1 MIYSEETGRYTAGIY
16 SAYLLPTAVDYCRD
30 GGAYLVTDVW
40 EPSQER
46 YADEVRARFPA
57 ETAEDVLQNI
67 GAYAVSMAGDGDAPK
82 MEFYPHGPTWPSY
95 FFDAGVSDGDLCA
108 MADYY
113 DETDIYAPPV
123 RDELYRR
130 FSEAPGALLN
140 ELGEWEPETQ
150 ERVCAILAERCG
162 GLPAEEPA
170 GLTPEGRTAYETLLR
185 AA

>member
-1 MIYSEETGRYTAGIY
+1 M
-16 SAYLLPTAVDYCRD
+16 
-30 GGAYLVTDVW
+30 VTDVW
-40 EPSQER
+40 EPARER
-46 YADEVRARFPA
+46 YEDEVRTHFPA
-57 ETAEDVLQNI
+57 KAAEDVLQNMD
-67 GAYAVSMAGDGDAPK
+67 AHAVSMAGDENTPK
-82 MEFYPHGPTWPSY
+82 MEFYPCGPTWPSY

-123 RDELYRR
+123 RDELCRR

-140 ELGEWEPETQ
+140 ALGGWEPETQ

-162 GLPAEEPA
+162 GRLPEKPTD
-170 GLTPEGRTAYETLLR
+170 LTPEGETAYETLLC

>member
-1 MIYSEETGRYTAGIY
+1 M
-16 SAYLLPTAVDYCRD
+16 
-30 GGAYLVTDVW
+30 VTDVW
-40 EPSQER
+40 EPSQEH

-67 GAYAVSMAGDGDAPK
+67 GAYAVAMAADENTPK

-95 FFDAGVSDGDLCA
+95 DFSACLSDGDLCA

-130 FSEAPGALLN
+130 FSETPGALLN
-140 ELGEWEPETQ
+140 ALGEWEPEAQ

-162 GLPAEEPA
+162 GRLPEKPA
-170 GLTPEGRTAYETLLR
+170 DLTPEGETAYETLLH